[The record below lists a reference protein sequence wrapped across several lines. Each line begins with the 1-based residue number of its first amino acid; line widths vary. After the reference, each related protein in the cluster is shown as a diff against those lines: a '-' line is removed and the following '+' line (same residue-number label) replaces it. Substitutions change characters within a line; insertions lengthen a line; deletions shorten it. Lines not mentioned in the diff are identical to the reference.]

1 MKKFYNGFKLAFS
14 FLTPIPF
21 KSDYSKKNLG
31 IMIYFFPLVGL
42 FAGAVIFLFANLM
55 INILP
60 KNNILFVSLFS
71 VIILLFLDH
80 MTNNF
85 LHIDGFCD
93 TVDALYF
100 TKKNKNK
107 FKILKDSHIG
117 MYAAFWLF
125 TLLLIKFLVFYY
137 YLVYYKKYI
146 SILPEVLLIY
156 PVMGYLIVPYLIFY
170 LKPIFTKGLGASLK
184 QAIRKK
190 HLIINLFV
198 SMILIF
204 LFLQYK
210 GMIIFI
216 LCHILMIILILYFK
230 KKFNGY
236 NGDVLGFCIEVVRIS
251 VLTMVLIGVEILK
264 II

>member
-21 KSDYSKKNLG
+21 KADYSKKNLDL
-31 IMIYFFPLVGL
+31 MIYFFPLVGL

-60 KNNILFVSLFS
+60 YNSILFISLFS

-80 MTNNF
+80 ITNNF

-107 FKILKDSHIG
+107 FKILKDPHIG

-125 TLLLIKFLVFYY
+125 ILLLIKFLIFYY
-137 YLVYYKKYI
+137 YLVYFKKYTA
-146 SILPEVLLIY
+146 ILPKVLLIY

-170 LKPIFTKGLGASLK
+170 LKPIFNKGLGASLK
-184 QAIRKK
+184 HVISKK
-190 HLIINLFV
+190 HLIINLFL

-204 LFLQYK
+204 IFLQYK

-216 LCHILMIILILYFK
+216 LSHILMIILLIYIK
-230 KKFNGY
+230 KKFHGY
-236 NGDVLGFCIEVVRIS
+236 NGDLLGFSIEVVRIS

-264 II
+264 KI